1 MSLRITRLR
10 LALALVCAL
19 ACTAGAFARDAQAA
33 PPPITWLKGEG
44 NYTKAH
50 RAPHSIDRIVVHV
63 TEGSFWGS
71 VQWLQS
77 PRAHA
82 SSHFVISRGGRIV
95 QLVHLSDIAW
105 HAGHWQTNVQSVGIE
120 HEGFTY
126 GPHGFTG
133 AQYKRSAQLA
143 AWLARRSLMPIDRGH
158 IIGHHEVPGPG
169 GRRGGASGHTDPGPH
184 WNWQRYLALVRQYA
198 GAGAHGPFKITDNGI
213 KRGDVVAGKV
223 SWRVRTTKAVKRV
236 AFVVDGRTLW
246 VDRRAPFTFGRAH
259 GFNTLLLRNGYHLV
273 ELMAYDGRGRRTV
286 QRYPIV
292 VRNHD
297 FRLTT
302 SGVREWTKR
311 RGVVALRSRVSGAK
325 AQRLVL
331 RVDGRRKAIDR
342 KAPFAFRWDTR
353 ELRDGK
359 HVLEVVAY
367 ATDGRVAKRRITV
380 VVSNR
385 PAPRPA
391 PKPEPKPAPKP
402 KPAQPALRI
411 LSQSLRDR
419 QPVEGLVIWRVEAAG
434 RPARVEFVIDGV
446 SRGADVAAPY
456 TFGWDTAAE
465 AAGAHTLTAR
475 AVGRDGKTVEATVT
489 VTVTQRPASGGG
501 GAP

>member
-1 MSLRITRLR
+1 MSLRITRLG
-10 LALALVCAL
+10 LALVVACA
-19 ACTAGAFARDAQAA
+19 AGVLARDAEAA

-82 SSHFVISRGGRIV
+82 SSHFVISRGGKIV

-105 HAGHWQTNVQSVGIE
+105 HAGHWRTNVQSVGVE

-126 GPHGFTG
+126 GPHGFTD
-133 AQYKRSAQLA
+133 AQYTRSAQLA
-143 AWLARRSLMPIDRGH
+143 AWLARRSLMPIDRAH

-169 GRRGGASGHTDPGPH
+169 GGRGGASGHTDPGPH
-184 WNWQRYLALVRQYA
+184 WNWKRYLALVHRYA
-198 GAGAHGPFKITDNGI
+198 GGQGPFKITDNGI

-223 SWRVRTTKAVKRV
+223 RWRVRTTKAVKRV

-246 VDRRAPFTFGRAH
+246 VDRKAPFTFGRAH
-259 GFNTLLLRNGYHLV
+259 GFNTLLLGNGYHLV
-273 ELMAYDGRGRRTV
+273 ELMAYDGRGHRTV

-292 VRNHD
+292 VRNQD
-297 FRLTT
+297 FRVTT
-302 SGVREWTKR
+302 AGVRDWTKR
-311 RGVVALRSRVSGAK
+311 RGVVGLRSRVWGAK
-325 AQRLVL
+325 AQRVVL
-331 RVDGRRKAIDR
+331 RVDGRRALVDR
-342 KAPFAFRWDTR
+342 KAPFAFRWDSR
-353 ELRDGK
+353 KLRDGK

-367 ATDGRVAKRRITV
+367 AVDGRVAKRRITA

-391 PKPEPKPAPKP
+391 PKPKPKPAPKP
-402 KPAQPALRI
+402 APPALRI
-411 LSQSLRDR
+411 LSQSVRDG
-419 QPVEGLVIWRVEAAG
+419 QPVQGLVIWRVEAAG

-465 AAGAHTLTAR
+465 APGAHTLTAR
-475 AVGRDGKTVEATVT
+475 AVGRDGKSVEATVT
-489 VTVTQRPASGGG
+489 VTVPERPATAGG